1 MHVDDCYQLGY
12 IIRPH
17 GLRGELQIF
26 IDTDNPQAYQNLES
40 VFVLEGQQLVPFF
53 IDQLQ
58 VKQKGLAV
66 VKFEGVDSEDDARQ
80 LLKAALY
87 LPIEALPPLQGN
99 QFYFHEVIGFKLID
113 KAHGEVGIIQAIND
127 EAAQPLMFVQAGDR
141 EVIIPIV
148 DPIIQ
153 KLDRQNKA
161 LHIQAPEGLIEFY
174 LAENGEFSVQ
184 AIRS

>member
-1 MHVDDCYQLGY
+1 MKKDDVYYLGNVVK
-12 IIRPH
+12 IH
-17 GLRGELQIF
+17 GFKGALGLKLDADE
-26 IDTDNPQAYQNLES
+26 PSHYKELES
-40 VFVLEGQQLVPFF
+40 VFVEINNELVPFF
-53 IDQLQ
+53 IDQIQ
-58 VKQKGLAV
+58 IKQKGLAV
-66 VKFEGVDSEDDARQ
+66 VKFEGVDSEHDARQ

-113 KAHGEVGIIQAIND
+113 KAHGEVGLIQAIND
-127 EAAQPLMFVQAGDR
+127 EAAQPLMFVQAGER

-153 KLDRQNKA
+153 TLDRQNKA

-174 LAENGEFSVQ
+174 LTENG
-184 AIRS
+184 